1 MVSACRRGEIDNKCT
16 IGQVYYRFYN
26 NTTTNRSN
34 GVSALEFNGALSL
47 RSNSLRKR
55 MLLPRTLPCF
65 SELSIKLVY

>member
-16 IGQVYYRFYN
+16 TGQVYYRFYN

-47 RSNSLRKR
+47 RCNSLRKR
-55 MLLPRTLPCF
+55 MLLLRTLPCF
-65 SELSIKLVY
+65 YELSIKLVY

>member
-16 IGQVYYRFYN
+16 TGQVYYRFYN

-47 RSNSLRKR
+47 RCNSLRKR
-55 MLLPRTLPCF
+55 MLLRTLPCF